1 MFILQACW
9 KTSGVRLVRVLV
21 EAEPRRDTGEQAGER
36 GLAHRE
42 RFAPQVIAVK
52 LDQVEG
58 V

>member
-21 EAEPRRDTGEQAGER
+21 EPEPRRDTGEQAGER
-36 GLAHRE
+36 GVAHRE
-42 RFAPQVIAVK
+42 RFAPQAVMP
-52 LDQVEG
+52 DQVKG